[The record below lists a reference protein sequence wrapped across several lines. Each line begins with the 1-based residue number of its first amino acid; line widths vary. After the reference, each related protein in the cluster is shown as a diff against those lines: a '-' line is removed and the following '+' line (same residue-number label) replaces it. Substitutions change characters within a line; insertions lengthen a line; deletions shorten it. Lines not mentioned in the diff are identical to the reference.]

1 MKRTGKPAGQP
12 AGQESAEPLARY
24 WQKRDFA
31 ATPEPRGEAR
41 QTGHQP
47 TRHFYVQRHAAR
59 RLHYDF
65 RLELGGVLHSWA
77 VPKGPSLDP
86 TQRRLAVEVE
96 DHPLDYGDFEGVIPP
111 KHYGAGEVLLWDR
124 GLWSSAEADPAAALA
139 QGKLKFQLDGEKL
152 HGAWT
157 LVRMHGPAGEAAAD
171 GKHNWLLI
179 KEKDDAACHGEAA
192 EITELA
198 PGSVKPGRPLEGSAA
213 VAAASSTSPLP
224 DFIEPQLATL
234 VDGAPR
240 EEGWI
245 YETKYD
251 GYRMLARVE
260 GPGVRLFTRNGKDW
274 TARLPRLTRE
284 IAALKLG
291 DSWLDGEIVV
301 LDDDGVP
308 NFQALQNAF
317 EAKRDAGIVYY
328 VFDAPWLAGRE
339 LGRQPLLERKQ
350 QLAAALGDA
359 GGAIGYSDHFAGSGR
374 QLAAMLDQACQL
386 GLEGLIGKRAGAP
399 YVGGRGRSW
408 IKLKCRPRQEFV
420 IGGYTEPGGTRQG
433 LGALLVGQYDET
445 GALRYAGRVG
455 TGFDQAMLGRLSA
468 RLQGLAARDSP
479 FADAPRQ
486 PRSHW
491 VRPELVAEIDF
502 TGWTDDSLLRQASF
516 VGLRED
522 KPASG
527 VRREM
532 ALSGAAIKGR
542 AAEDEPAAA
551 AAPQVGQS
559 GPPQVAGVAI
569 SHPDRLIWPD
579 SGISKLAL
587 ARYYERVAPWLLPHL
602 RQRPL
607 SLLRCPQGS
616 TGECFFQRHLD
627 EARPAGVDSFMWA
640 GNSGEAREYVY
651 VNNLTGLI
659 GLVQR
664 GVVEFHTWGATLPRP
679 ERPDRLTIDL
689 DPAPELSWA
698 QVVEGAMLAR
708 TLLDELGLASFV
720 KTTGGNGLHL
730 VVPLQRRH
738 DWPAVK
744 KFAAALAGHLARVV
758 PRRFTASAAK
768 TRRSGRIYVDY
779 LRNDPGATAVAAF
792 SCRARPGAPVS
803 TPLRWDELTPILRA
817 ADFNLNS
824 IPDRLAKLRDNPWRD
839 YETQRRMLTKAMWGK
854 LGVG

>member
-12 AGQESAEPLARY
+12 AGQESAEALARY
-24 WQKRDFA
+24 WKKRDFT
-31 ATPEPRGEAR
+31 ATPEPRGKQRHTRHE
-41 QTGHQP
+41 P

-124 GLWSSAEADPAAALA
+124 GLWSTAEADPAAALA
-139 QGKLKFQLDGEKL
+139 EGKLKFRLDGEKL

-157 LVRMHGPAGEAAAD
+157 LVRMHGPAGDAD
-171 GKHNWLLI
+171 ADARGTHNWLLI
-179 KEKDDAACHGEAA
+179 KERDDAARHDAAA

-198 PGSVKPGRPLEGSAA
+198 PGSVKPGRQPAA
-213 VAAASSTSPLP
+213 PGATVALSTASTSALP
-224 DFIEPQLATL
+224 DFVAPQLATL
-234 VDGAPR
+234 VAAAPR
-240 EEGWI
+240 DEGWI
-245 YETKYD
+245 YESKYD
-251 GYRMLARVE
+251 GYRLLARLRGSEVH
-260 GPGVRLFTRNGKDW
+260 LFTRNAKDW
-274 TARLPRLTRE
+274 TARLPHLTRE

-301 LDDDGVP
+301 LDSQGVP
-308 NFQALQNAF
+308 DFQALQNAF
-317 EAKRDAGIVYY
+317 EAGRDAGIVYY
-328 VFDAPWLAGRE
+328 VFDAPWLAGHE
-339 LGRQPLLERKQ
+339 LGRQPLLERKK
-350 QLAAALGDA
+350 QLAAALAGA
-359 GGAIGYSDHFAGSGR
+359 GGAIGYSEHFAGSGQ
-374 QLAAMLDQACQL
+374 QLAAILDQACQL
-386 GLEGLIGKRAGAP
+386 GLEGLIGKRAAAP

-420 IGGYTEPGGTRQG
+420 IGGYTEPGGTRRG
-433 LGALLVGQYDET
+433 LGALLVGQYDEA

-468 RLQGLAARDSP
+468 RLQGLAANVTP

-486 PRSHW
+486 PRTHW
-491 VRPELVAEIDF
+491 VRPDLVAEVDF
-502 TGWTDDSLLRQASF
+502 TGWTDDALLRQASF

-522 KPASG
+522 KPAAG
-527 VRREM
+527 VRREI
-532 ALSGAAIKGR
+532 ALSGAPPVGKAGS
-542 AAEDEPAAA
+542 
-551 AAPQVGQS
+551 AP
-559 GPPQVAGVAI
+559 VAGVVI
-569 SHPDRLIWPD
+569 SHPDRLVWPD
-579 SGISKLAL
+579 IGISKLAL
-587 ARYYERVAPWLLPHL
+587 AHYYERVAQWLLPHL
-602 RQRPL
+602 QQRPL
-607 SLLRCPQGS
+607 SLLRCPAGS

-627 EARPAGVDSFMWA
+627 GERPAGVDSFAWTGSSA
-640 GNSGEAREYVY
+640 ESREYVY
-651 VNNLTGLI
+651 VNSLAGLI

-664 GVVEFHTWGATLPRP
+664 GVVEFHTWGATLPRA

-689 DPAPELSWA
+689 DPAPELPWA
-698 QVVEGAMLAR
+698 QVVEGALLAR

-720 KTTGGNGLHL
+720 KTTGGKGLHL

-744 KFAAALAGHLARVV
+744 KFAAALASHLARVV
-758 PRRFTASAAK
+758 PQRFTASAAK
-768 TRRSGRIYVDY
+768 NRRSGRIYVDY
-779 LRNDPGATAVAAF
+779 LRNDPGATAVAAY

-803 TPLRWDELTPILRA
+803 TPLTWEELTPTLRA

-824 IPDRLAKLRDNPWRD
+824 IPERLAKLRDDPWRD
-839 YETQRRMLTKAMWGK
+839 YEARRRMLTKAMWAK
-854 LGVG
+854 LDVG